1 MLIALLVAY
10 KYHEAK
16 SSNIA
21 AHEGCTAK
29 DILNLAKDFNVMRFS
44 NFTEENMDA
53 LMQEMKELNV
63 FQVVGNNGYRFSRYN
78 FLHMMG
84 SEEEVINAIEEAT
97 L

>member
-1 MLIALLVAY
+1 MYIY

-29 DILNLAKDFNVMRFS
+29 DILKLANEFNVMKFRD
-44 NFTEENMDA
+44 FTEENMDA

-84 SEEEVINAIEEAT
+84 SEEDVMNDIEQAT